1 MENNTQV
8 QNIPEQLTDE
18 FINEFTD
25 EKKKELYKEFAV
37 ELLSSMQSLKLIK
50 RAYTFVNRLFIRDT
64 GATLDRSPQAQ
75 ERRELL
81 KDINHYY
88 EHIPTEQLTHIRNIC
103 YHMYTHYKQ

>member
-8 QNIPEQLTDE
+8 QNAPDQLTE
-18 FINEFTD
+18 EQQ
-25 EKKKELYKEFAV
+25 KEQYKEFTI
-37 ELLSSMQSLKLIK
+37 ELKSSMHDLKLIK

-81 KDINHYY
+81 KDINYY
-88 EHIPTEQLTHIRNIC
+88 GEHIPTEQLTRIRNIC
-103 YHMYTHYKQ
+103 RCMYNTL